1 MGMLQKNHGKNMKL
15 VRLLALPAL
24 AALAV
29 IGMSQKSRAALVASD
44 NAGNSPYVVGN
55 SFGGQ
60 NGGSGFGAWS
70 VTNTSSGGNF
80 ISSANWSS
88 ITPWFD
94 IYNTSANPNGS
105 QTTASR
111 SLNNALSNGETLSF
125 DLVLNSAQTNASVGF
140 YLADSSNNALFTYY
154 QEGNSSTDGYAVDT
168 NGTTAGI
175 GVSYNYQSVDRI
187 AFTLT
192 SATTYDF
199 SVNNVLAH
207 SGTISDSTGGIA
219 QLNFFDNGGGASSD
233 VQFTDLSI
241 ASAVPLPA
249 SFGLVLIGGL
259 GLVAMALS
267 RRRSSVR
274 A

>member
-1 MGMLQKNHGKNMKL
+1 MGKLQKNRGKNFKV

-24 AALAV
+24 ATLAV
-29 IGMSQKSRAALVASD
+29 AGVSQSSRASLVASD
-44 NAGNSPYVVGN
+44 NAGNSPYTVGS
-55 SFGGQ
+55 SFSGQ

-70 VTNTSSGGNF
+70 VTNNSGGNF

-94 IYNTSANPNGS
+94 IYNTGGN
-105 QTTASR
+105 QTTATR
-111 SLNNALSNGETLSF
+111 ALNSALSSGETLSF
-125 DLVLNSAQTNASVGF
+125 NLVLNSDQTGGTVGF
-140 YLADSSNNALFTYY
+140 FLANSSNTGLFTYY
-154 QEGNSSTDGYAVDT
+154 QRGHVSTAGYAVDA
-168 NGTTAGI
+168 NGTTSGI
-175 GVSYNYQSVDRI
+175 GVSYNYQSVDQM

-207 SGTISDSTGGIA
+207 SGTISNSSGGIS
-219 QLNFFDNGGGASSD
+219 QLNFFDNNGGASSD

-249 SFGLVLIGGL
+249 SFGLVMVGGL
-259 GLVAMALS
+259 GLVGMALS
-267 RRRSSVR
+267 RRRSSLR
-274 A
+274 D